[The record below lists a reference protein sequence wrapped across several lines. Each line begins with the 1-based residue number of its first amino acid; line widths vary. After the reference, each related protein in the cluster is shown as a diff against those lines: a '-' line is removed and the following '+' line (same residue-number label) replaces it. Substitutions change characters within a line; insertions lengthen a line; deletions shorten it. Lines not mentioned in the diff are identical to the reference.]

1 MQDSYDVL
9 IIEDQFINAQL
20 IEQTVSALGHN
31 VVAVTTNAQDAYDV
45 VQKHCIDLIFMDIN
59 LEGPVDG
66 ISCAKELMKYKNIPI
81 IYTTAYSDTKTI
93 KEASQTNIYGYL
105 IKPFDDRDIEA
116 ALNVAMVSIEK
127 SAQRLDGKVDLKNE
141 YTYSTQTKLLT
152 IEDNIISL
160 TAKESE
166 LLEFFIQNQNCVMS
180 CDTLRECIW
189 NEKIVADSTLREVI
203 LRLRK
208 KAPLLDIENIVGLG
222 YIFKNE

>member
-1 MQDSYDVL
+1 MQGSFNIL
-9 IIEDQFINAQL
+9 IIEDEFINAHI
-20 IEQTVSALGHN
+20 IEQTVSTLGHN
-31 VVAVTTNAQDAYDV
+31 VVAITTNAKDAYDV
-45 VQKHCIDLIFMDIN
+45 VQNHCIDLIFMDIN
-59 LEGPVDG
+59 LDGSVDG
-66 ISCAKELMKYKNIPI
+66 IACAKELMKYKNIPI

-93 KEASQTNIYGYL
+93 QEASQTNIYGYL

-116 ALNVAMVSIEK
+116 ALNVAIVSIEK
-127 SAQRLDGKVDLKNE
+127 NKQRLDGKIDLKNE

-152 IEDNIISL
+152 IKDKIISL

-166 LLEFFIQNQNCVMS
+166 LLEFFIQNQNSVTS
-180 CDTLRECIW
+180 CDTLRQCIW